1 MKFTEAWADVASKN
15 TILKFVVLM
24 LALCCVAFA
33 ITTTRL
39 ALKEPLVIERSCLS
53 KAATKGSPDR
63 STSEI
68 EAFVNEA
75 ISRRFNSD
83 APSTDGFLS
92 PEEDLGR
99 KKDQQTLAS
108 QGMRQRVLVNSV
120 KIDGNQITIDSDRLI
135 SVGAV
140 RSAFSFPL
148 TGTIATVTR
157 SESDPY
163 GLVLVRV
170 VGPDNGKKEKR
181 K

>member
-1 MKFTEAWADVASKN
+1 MRFTEAWADVASKN
-15 TILKFVVLM
+15 TVLKFVVLM

-53 KAATKGSPDR
+53 KEATKASSDR
-63 STSEI
+63 SASEI
-68 EAFVNEA
+68 ESFINEA
-75 ISRRFNSD
+75 VNKRFNSD
-83 APSTDGFLS
+83 VASSDGYLS

-120 KIDGNQITIDSDRLI
+120 KIDGNQLTLDCDRVI

-148 TGTIATVTR
+148 TATIATVLR
-157 SESDPY
+157 SESNPY
-163 GLVLVRV
+163 GLVLVNV
-170 VGPDNGKKEKR
+170 TGPDSGKKERR